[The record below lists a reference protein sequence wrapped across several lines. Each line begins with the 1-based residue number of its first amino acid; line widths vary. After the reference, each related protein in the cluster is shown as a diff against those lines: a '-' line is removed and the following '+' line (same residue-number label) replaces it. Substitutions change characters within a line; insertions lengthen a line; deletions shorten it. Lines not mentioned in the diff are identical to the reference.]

1 MPQLADCPPSIDRR
15 RGARMR
21 LRPMYTSVRL
31 GVVTAKQGAGAAGGP
46 GRAEGHAYDIS
57 ATGVRI
63 ELDEPLA
70 VGDEVDLRIDL
81 PGATGDIG
89 AKAKVVWVAQ
99 ASDDPGPRRMAL
111 RFTMFRSMLDR
122 HRLTACIGRHHDVG
136 DQLAAA

>member
-1 MPQLADCPPSIDRR
+1 
-15 RGARMR
+15 
-21 LRPMYTSVRL
+21 MYTSVRM
-31 GVVTAKQGAGAAGGP
+31 GARAGADGP
-46 GRAEGHAYDIS
+46 EGHAYDIS

-70 VGDEVDLRIDL
+70 VGEEVDLRIDL

-122 HRLTACIGRHHDVG
+122 HRLTACIGRHHDENDEG